1 LSRRAS
7 IIGLVAL
14 LAACSPNPNGE
25 GVADFGSV
33 SGRVVDAN
41 NPSQPIAQ
49 FTVTIGGQSVN
60 ISPAANG
67 AYSISNIPVG
77 TQSLTIFAIGYQ
89 TYNQDGIIVQKD
101 QTTQIPDIGLVSKT
115 GL

>member
-14 LAACSPNPNGE
+14 LAACGPNPNGE
-25 GVADFGSV
+25 GVAEFGSV

-41 NPSQPIAQ
+41 NPSQPISQ
-49 FTVTIGGQSVN
+49 FTVTIAGQSVN
-60 ISPAANG
+60 VSPAANG
-67 AYSISNIPVG
+67 AYSISNVPIG
-77 TQSLTIFAIGYQ
+77 TQSLTIFSIGYP
-89 TYNQDGIIVQKD
+89 TYEQDGVIVQTN